1 MTVDLNIAVYIAS
14 SILTIGVIYGTI
26 KSNDKQQAEQIKNMS
41 CKLDKI
47 DDEQKER
54 MKEFREEMNAK
65 FEKYNGLRE
74 RMAVGERDLKT
85 LWGKFDDLER
95 KDNS

>member
-1 MTVDLNIAVYIAS
+1 MTLDINIAIYIIS
-14 SILTIGVIYGTI
+14 SAVTIGVIYGTI
-26 KSNDKQQAEQIKNMS
+26 KSNDKQQAEQIRNMS

-85 LWGKFDDLER
+85 LWNKFDNLER
-95 KDNS
+95 KDK

>member
-1 MTVDLNIAVYIAS
+1 MTLDINIAIYIIS
-14 SILTIGVIYGTI
+14 SAITIGVIYGTI
-26 KSNDKQQAEQIKNMS
+26 KSNDKQQAEQIRNMS

-85 LWGKFDDLER
+85 LWNKFDNLER
-95 KDNS
+95 KDK